1 MPLGYDIVANMILL
15 TSSIGVVWM
24 KHLAAGFLKQPF
36 KRFSKRYSCGVQ
48 LYKKD
53 KMIRT
58 NNKAEKRFYPKTY
71 KTFFEDFLG
80 LSLTH
85 SFCTKECYFA
95 SFAL

>member
-15 TSSIGVVWM
+15 RSSIGIVWM

-36 KRFSKRYSCGVQ
+36 KRFFKRYSCGVQ
-48 LYKKD
+48 LYKKG

-58 NNKAEKRFYPKTY
+58 NNKAEKRFYSKTY